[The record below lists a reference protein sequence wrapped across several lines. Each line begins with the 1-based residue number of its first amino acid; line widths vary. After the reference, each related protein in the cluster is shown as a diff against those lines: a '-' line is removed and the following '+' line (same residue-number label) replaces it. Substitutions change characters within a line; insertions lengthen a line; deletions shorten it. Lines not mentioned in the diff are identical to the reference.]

1 MRVCLFVN
9 LVHIICLCPFTR
21 ERMGARNSVVDFS
34 RSHQQKRV
42 NLIPPSSSQTL
53 WSSEGNS
60 SFKHDKDK
68 GVNVQVILRCRWVS

>member
-1 MRVCLFVN
+1 
-9 LVHIICLCPFTR
+9 
-21 ERMGARNSVVDFS
+21 MGARNSVVDFS

-53 WSSEGNS
+53 WSSEKSTRETRSSEGNS